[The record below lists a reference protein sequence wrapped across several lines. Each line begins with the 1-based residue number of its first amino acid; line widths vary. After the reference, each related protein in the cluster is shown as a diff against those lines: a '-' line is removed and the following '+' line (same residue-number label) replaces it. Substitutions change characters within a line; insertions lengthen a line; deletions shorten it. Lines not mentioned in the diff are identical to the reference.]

1 MSFFIFENKNVFYSE
16 HGTGT
21 PLLLLH
27 GNTASSN
34 MFAGIAERYAE
45 NFRVIAIDFLGHGKS
60 DRLDVFPTD
69 LWFFEAEQVIAFLR
83 EKRYPKAN
91 IIGSSGGALVA
102 INVGLEEPGLVN
114 KIIADSFE
122 GERPIE
128 AFIKNIG
135 SDREFSK
142 HDENTKLFYLNMHG
156 KDWEKVV
163 DNDTSAVIRHEK
175 EIGVF
180 FHKDLR
186 SLKPAILL
194 TGSKEDEFACAVKPK
209 FFEEVYAGM
218 ISKIG
223 HGEIHL
229 FEAGGHP
236 AMLTNQE
243 NFYRLSLNFFMNS
256 KRESVEFE
264 KMVKLGNRG

>member
-1 MSFFIFENKNVFYSE
+1 MSFFIFKNKNVFYRE
-16 HGTGT
+16 FGEGM

-34 MFAGIAERYAE
+34 MFSEMAERYAKE
-45 NFRVIAIDFLGHGKS
+45 FKVVLIDFLGHGKS
-60 DRLDVFPTD
+60 DRLDAFPSD

-83 EKRYPKAN
+83 DKQYAKVN

-102 INVGLEEPGLVN
+102 INVALEAPELVE

-128 AFIKNIG
+128 ALIKDI
-135 SDREFSK
+135 SSERETSKREDR
-142 HDENTKLFYLNMHG
+142 TRLFYLKMHG
-156 KDWEKVV
+156 YDWETVV
-163 DNDTSAVIRHEK
+163 DNDTNAVIRHQK

-186 SLKPAILL
+186 FLKPAILL
-194 TGSKEDEFACAVKPK
+194 TGSKKDEFACAIKTN
-209 FFEEVYAGM
+209 FFEGIYEEMV
-218 ISKIG
+218 SKIG
-223 HGEIHL
+223 HGAIHL
-229 FEAGGHP
+229 FEVGGHP

-243 NFYRLSLNFFMNS
+243 EFYRLSLDFF
-256 KRESVEFE
+256 RHPAV
-264 KMVKLGNRG
+264 VLV

>member
-1 MSFFIFENKNVFYSE
+1 MSVFFFKNKKVFYRE
-16 HGTGT
+16 QGTGE

-34 MFAGIAERYAE
+34 MFSGIVEMYAKDF
-45 NFRVIAIDFLGHGKS
+45 NVVLIDFLGHGKS
-60 DRLDVFPTD
+60 DRLDVFPAD
-69 LWFFEAEQVIAFLR
+69 LWFFEAEQVIALLR
-83 EKRYPKAN
+83 EKRYRKVN
-91 IIGSSGGALVA
+91 IIGSSGGSLVA
-102 INVGLEEPGLVN
+102 INVALEEPGLVN
-114 KIIADSFE
+114 EIIADSFE

-128 AFIKNIG
+128 KFIKNIE
-135 SDREFSK
+135 SDRQLSK
-142 HDENTKLFYLNMHG
+142 QNKNTKLFYLNMQG
-156 KDWEKVV
+156 QDWEKVV
-163 DNDTSAVIRHEK
+163 DNDTSALIRHQK

-194 TGSKEDEFACAVKPK
+194 TGSKEDEFACTVKPN
-209 FFEEVYAGM
+209 FFEEVYAEM

-223 HGEIHL
+223 HGRIHL

-243 NFYRLSLNFFMNS
+243 KFYRLSLDFLRTIKANP
-256 KRESVEFE
+256 
-264 KMVKLGNRG
+264 